1 MHRQKFCVPSASVF
15 IVDGEMKIKYA
26 KHEKSENENKSK
38 I

>member
-1 MHRQKFCVPSASVF
+1 MALNNALAMSS
-15 IVDGEMKIKYA
+15 MKIKYA